1 MLHDHVNA
9 LPENVRP
16 VAHETPT
23 SFERRLSVANGYTE
37 RAWNV
42 AMNDALRAHAP
53 AERSAVLEMLG
64 GLRAGHFER
73 DARRACLFES
83 IDERHACVLCTH
95 GEHAEQT
102 PHDGPRVC
110 RQHMR
115 WTGPGTAPDD
125 QFPVGID
132 VLRADRAYRRMRKAG
147 VIDAP
152 RLDELLA
159 CVAAWT
165 EAASRPLNPAQR
177 FCIAVSLAQAL
188 PKVVSTLAAEDRHA
202 LLVDVVTRAVD
213 CGNATVLVDALWLL
227 LRADLYAHLEVDSDG
242 RVAGHEDLLIHLNT
256 SFYPRTRHLQ
266 LTQMIRPDGPGDRFA
281 HAERWDRENHY
292 VCGAGHPFTSTGR
305 RLRASKASGG
315 CGVCARKR
323 ASPDTSLAA
332 THELLCSEWDF
343 ERNGDITPEDVLAG
357 SGVKRFWICAA
368 MGHSF
373 EVSPNARTTSGV
385 GCGYCA
391 NLLVDETN
399 SLRATHPDIAAEVNE
414 AHSGGR
420 TADNVVAGSE
430 YTMTFTCALGHYW
443 ETTPANR
450 TRGSQCLVCTHQ
462 VVHPSTCLATVAPN
476 VAAMWHETLNGDLT
490 PWDVF
495 PGSSHKAW
503 WKCPNGCD
511 YDGVIAKRVEG
522 VGCRYCSNRAVNEK
536 NCMRVTRPDLT
547 AEFHPWKNNER
558 TPDNVVAGTSH
569 KLWWLCIPHGHDWEV
584 SGDNRVRQGTGC
596 PYCSGKKVWVGFND
610 MATTRPDMAAEF
622 SRSHNCALT
631 PQDVVAGTG
640 KRIWWECQ
648 TCGHEW
654 PSTGDSR
661 ANSKRGCKECARRKR
676 SRG

>member
-1 MLHDHVNA
+1 MLRDIVVA
-9 LPENVRP
+9 LPERVRP
-16 VAHETPT
+16 VAHETPA
-23 SFERRLSVANGYTE
+23 SFERRLSAANGYTE

-42 AMNDALRAHAP
+42 AINDALRAAAP
-53 AERSAVLEMLG
+53 AVRAEVLEQLG
-64 GLRAGHFER
+64 GLRAGHFAR
-73 DARRACLFES
+73 DEHRGGTFE
-83 IDERHACVLCTH
+83 IIGQRYACVLCTH

-115 WTGPGTAPDD
+115 WTGPGTSSDD
-125 QFPVGID
+125 QFPVD
-132 VLRADRAYRRMRKAG
+132 VEVLRADRAYRRLRKAG
-147 VIDAP
+147 LIDAA
-152 RLDELLA
+152 RLSEILA
-159 CVAAWT
+159 CVGAWT
-165 EAASRPLNPAQR
+165 EAASRPIDLAQR
-177 FCIAVSLAQAL
+177 FCVAVALAEAL
-188 PKVVSTLAAEDRHA
+188 PEVAATPVVEDRRA
-202 LLVDVVTRAVD
+202 NLVAVVERTVEFRSSA
-213 CGNATVLVDALWLL
+213 VLVDALWLL
-227 LRADLYAHLEVDSDG
+227 LRADHCAGLVVGSDG
-242 RVAGHEDLLIHLNT
+242 KMVGHEDLLGHLTT

-266 LTQMIRPDGPGDRFA
+266 LTQMVRPDGIGDRFT
-281 HAERWDRENHY
+281 HAERWDRENDY
-292 VCGAGHPFTSTGR
+292 VCVAGHPFTSTGR

-332 THELLCSEWDF
+332 THALLCSEWDF
-343 ERNGDITPEDVLAG
+343 EKNGDVTPEDVLAG

-368 MGHSF
+368 MGHSYDL
-373 EVSPNARTTSGV
+373 SPNARTTSGV

-391 NLLVDETN
+391 NLRVDETN
-399 SLRATHPDIAAEVNE
+399 SLRATHPDIASEVNE
-414 AHSGGR
+414 ALSGGR

-430 YTMTFTCALGHYW
+430 YTMTFTCALGHDW

-462 VVHPSTCLATVAPN
+462 VVHPSTCLATVAPD

-495 PGSSHKAW
+495 PGSSDKAW

-536 NCMRVTRPDLT
+536 NCMRATRPDLT
-547 AEFHPWKNNER
+547 AEFHPWKNGER
-558 TPDNVVAGTSH
+558 TPDNIVAGIRD

-596 PYCSGKKVWVGFND
+596 PYCSNKRVWVGFND

-622 SRSHNCALT
+622 SRSRNGDLT

-661 ANSKRGCKECARRKR
+661 ANSKRGCKECARQKR
-676 SRG
+676 SRA

>member
-1 MLHDHVNA
+1 MLRDQMEA
-9 LPENVRP
+9 LPERVRP
-16 VAHETPT
+16 VAHETPA
-23 SFERRLSVANGYTE
+23 SYERRLSAANGYTE

-42 AMNDALRAHAP
+42 AINDALRAHAP
-53 AERSAVLEMLG
+53 AERPAVLEILG
-64 GLRAGHFER
+64 GLRPRHFER
-73 DARRACLFES
+73 DARRARPFEG
-83 IDERHACVLCTH
+83 IGQRHACVLCTH

-115 WTGPGTAPDD
+115 WMGPGTAPED
-125 QFPVGID
+125 QHPVDVD
-132 VLRADRAYRRMRKAG
+132 VLRADRAYRRMRRAG
-147 VIDAP
+147 LVDAA
-152 RLDELLA
+152 RLGEILA
-159 CVAAWT
+159 CVSAWT
-165 EAASRPLNPAQR
+165 EAAGHPMDAAQR
-177 FCIAVSLAQAL
+177 FCVAVALVQAL
-188 PKVVSTLAAEDRHA
+188 PKAAVTAETADRRA
-202 LLVDVVTRAVD
+202 RLVTAVEETVD
-213 CGNATVLVDALWLL
+213 CRSSTVLVDALWLL
-227 LRADLYAHLEVDSDG
+227 LRANHYADLVVGSDG
-242 RVAGHEDLLIHLNT
+242 KMVGHEDLLSHLTT

-266 LTQMIRPDGPGDRFA
+266 LTQMVRPDGIGDRFT
-281 HAERWDRENHY
+281 HAGRLDRDNDY
-292 VCGAGHPFTSTGR
+292 VCVGGHPFTSTGR

-315 CGVCARKR
+315 CGVCARKK

-332 THELLCSEWDF
+332 THELLCTEWDF
-343 ERNGDITPEDVLAG
+343 QRNGDITPEDVLAG
-357 SGVKRFWICAA
+357 SGVKRFWVCAA

-399 SLRATHPDIAAEVNE
+399 SLRATHPHIAAEVNE
-414 AHSGGR
+414 ALSGGR

-430 YTMTFTCALGHYW
+430 CRMTFTCALGHDY

-462 VVHPSTCLATVAPN
+462 VVHPSTCLATVAPD
-476 VAAMWHETLNGDLT
+476 VAAMWHETMNGDLT

-495 PGSSHKAW
+495 PGSSEKAW
-503 WKCPNGCD
+503 WKCVNGCD

-522 VGCRYCSNRAVNEK
+522 VGCRYCSNRAVSEK
-536 NCMRVTRPDLT
+536 NCMRVTRPDLS
-547 AEFHPWKNNER
+547 AEFHPWKNGER

-622 SRSHNCALT
+622 SRSRNGDLT

-661 ANSKRGCKECARRKR
+661 ANSKRGCKECARRER
-676 SRG
+676 SRA

>member
-1 MLHDHVNA
+1 MLRDAVVS
-9 LPENVRP
+9 LPERIRP
-16 VAHETPT
+16 VAHETPA

-42 AMNDALRAHAP
+42 AINDALRAAAP
-53 AERSAVLEMLG
+53 ADRVSVLEMFG
-64 GLRAGHFER
+64 GLRPGHFAREER
-73 DARRACLFES
+73 RGGTFEV
-83 IDERHACVLCTH
+83 IGQRYACVLCAH

-102 PHDGPRVC
+102 SHDGPRVC
-110 RQHMR
+110 GQHMR
-115 WTGPGTAPDD
+115 WTGPDTSPDD
-125 QFPVGID
+125 QYPVDVD
-132 VLRADRAYRRMRKAG
+132 VLRADRAYRRLRKAG
-147 VIDAP
+147 FIDAA
-152 RLDELLA
+152 RLSELLA
-159 CVAAWT
+159 CVDAWT
-165 EAASRPLNPAQR
+165 AAAVRPMDPAQR
-177 FCIAVSLAQAL
+177 FYVAVALAQSL
-188 PKVVSTLAAEDRHA
+188 PKVWATPVVEDRYA
-202 LLVDVVTRAVD
+202 LLVALVERTVD
-213 CGNATVLVDALWLL
+213 CRSSAVLVDALWLL
-227 LRADLYAHLEVDSDG
+227 LRAERYAGLIVGSDG
-242 RVAGHEDLLIHLNT
+242 KMAGHEDLHTHLTT

-266 LTQMIRPDGPGDRFA
+266 VTQMVRPDGIGDRFT
-281 HAERWDRENHY
+281 HAERWDRENDY
-292 VCGAGHPFTSTGR
+292 VCVAGHPFTSTGR

-315 CGVCARKR
+315 CGICARKK

-332 THELLCSEWDF
+332 THELLCSEWDH
-343 ERNGDITPEDVLAG
+343 EKNGDISPEDVLAG
-357 SGVKRFWICAA
+357 SGVKRFWVCAA

-414 AHSGGR
+414 ALSGGR

-430 YTMTFTCALGHYW
+430 YTMTFTCSLGHDY

-450 TRGSQCLVCTHQ
+450 TRGSQCLVCAHQ
-462 VVHPSTCLATVAPN
+462 VVHLSTCLATVAPD

-495 PGSSHKAW
+495 PGSMAKAW

-511 YDGVIAKRVEG
+511 YDGAIVKRVEG
-522 VGCRYCSNRAVNEK
+522 VGCRYCSNRAVSER
-536 NCMRVTRPDLT
+536 NCMRVTRPDLA

-558 TPDNVVAGTSH
+558 TPDNVVAGTAH

-584 SGDNRVRQGTGC
+584 SGGNRVRQGTGC

-610 MATTRPDMAAEF
+610 MATTRPDMAADF
-622 SRSHNCALT
+622 SRTRNGDLT
-631 PQDVVAGTG
+631 PQNVVAGTG
-640 KRIWWECQ
+640 KRLWWECQ

-661 ANSKRGCKECARRKR
+661 ANSKRGCKECARRKK
-676 SRG
+676 SM